1 MELEFQEN
9 YDLLKEKCPPK
20 DYKPQNMD
28 KVYRWMFDNTEDP
41 RNFQSQY
48 DRNPKRFQFKSDTE
62 KCKALALSMFN
73 NLDGANARFAE
84 IAEDM
89 GEKTYQI
96 LGNKI
101 AKGQI
106 TTECG
111 LNGRIEKHGH
121 FTHHPA
127 KGIPSKVTFT
137 IFDNLKL

>member
-9 YDLLKEKCPPK
+9 YDLLKEKCPPN
-20 DYKPQNMD
+20 DYKPKNID
-28 KVYRWMFDNTEDP
+28 EVYRWIFDTMEDT
-41 RNFQSQY
+41 RNFQSQH
-48 DRNPKRFQFKSDTE
+48 DKNPKRFQFKSDTE

-73 NLDGANARFAE
+73 NLEGANARFAE

-89 GEKTYQI
+89 GEKAYQI

-101 AKGQI
+101 AKGHI

-111 LNGRIEKHGH
+111 LNGHIEKYGH

-127 KGIPSKVTFT
+127 KGIPSKATFS

>member
-1 MELEFQEN
+1 MELEFQESYN
-9 YDLLKEKCPPK
+9 MLREKCPPK
-20 DYKPQNMD
+20 NYKPKNIES
-28 KVYRWMFDNTEDP
+28 VYRWIFENMEDT

-48 DRNPKRFQFKSDTE
+48 EKNPKRFQLKSDAE
-62 KCKALALSMFN
+62 KCKGIALSMFN
-73 NLDGANARFAE
+73 NLDGAKARFAE

-101 AKGQI
+101 AKGHL

-111 LNGRIEKHGH
+111 LNGVIEKHGH

-127 KGIPSKVTFT
+127 KGIPSKPTFE
-137 IFDNLKL
+137 IIDNLIA